1 MADNLIGTD
10 SSPDEDIDIV
20 VIGAGPVGLA
30 SAIQLGRRG
39 ISTLVVERRAGLS
52 RHPKAGGIHARTM
65 EIFRRWGAA
74 DDIRTAGRGIV
85 APHAGPTGFAWMTRL
100 DGIEL
105 GRVEF
110 GSSAEDRAQWAAN
123 SPEMPCF
130 CGQDFYEPILY
141 REVSRFPSVRT
152 EFARRAEVVSQDAD
166 GVMISILDEA
176 SGRPE
181 RTVRAR
187 YVIAAD
193 GVRSPTRHALGI
205 GETGYGAFGNSIN
218 VQFRADLERHRAGRL
233 YGLFWV
239 VNPDTQG
246 ALGWRRQTD
255 RWSYNFEAAPGED
268 PATYTQDRCR
278 DIIRQ
283 AVGDPTVAIEIV
295 SILHWK
301 HDQAVT
307 DRWHAGR
314 IFLAGD
320 SAHRFPPHG
329 GFGMNSGVQDSVN
342 LVWKI
347 AAVLRG
353 EANDALL
360 DTYEVERKPV
370 AELNGEQCLVN
381 TRRME
386 ETGWLL
392 SNPESLADIEK
403 PGPEG
408 RAVRERVSAAIPRQK
423 EQFYS
428 FGQQFG
434 TIYRSNAVVPDG
446 TEPEISTVSDYRM
459 TGHPGARAPHLWLR
473 TPDGREV
480 STIDLF
486 YDSFVLL
493 AGPKGDAWREAARG
507 LAGTGR
513 PAVFAYMIG
522 PDGDLV
528 ERPGERS
535 FTSVYGIDESGAVL
549 VRPDGHVGFRS
560 RSAPADP
567 SHALREALD
576 LLLARAPGAKSTSQ
590 HREALAPTAS

>member
-1 MADNLIGTD
+1 VRRP
-10 SSPDEDIDIV
+10 SSNK
-20 VIGAGPVGLA
+20 
-30 SAIQLGRRG
+30 RR
-39 ISTLVVERRAGLS
+39 I
-52 RHPKAGGIHARTM
+52 
-65 EIFRRWGAA
+65 
-74 DDIRTAGRGIV
+74 
-85 APHAGPTGFAWMTRL
+85 
-100 DGIEL
+100 
-105 GRVEF
+105 
-110 GSSAEDRAQWAAN
+110 
-123 SPEMPCF
+123 
-130 CGQDFYEPILY
+130 
-141 REVSRFPSVRT
+141 
-152 EFARRAEVVSQDAD
+152 
-166 GVMISILDEA
+166 
-176 SGRPE
+176 
-181 RTVRAR
+181 
-187 YVIAAD
+187 
-193 GVRSPTRHALGI
+193 
-205 GETGYGAFGNSIN
+205 
-218 VQFRADLERHRAGRL
+218 ERHRAGRL

-268 PATYTQDRCR
+268 PTSYTEHRCR

-283 AVGDPTVAIEIV
+283 AVGDPSVAIEIV

-307 DRWHAGR
+307 DRWRAGR

-329 GFGMNSGVQDSVN
+329 GFGMNSGVQDSVY

-353 EANDALL
+353 EAGDALL
-360 DTYEVERKPV
+360 DSYEVERKPV
-370 AELNGEQCLVN
+370 AEFNGEQCLVN

-408 RAVRERVSAAIPRQK
+408 RAVRERIAAAIPRQK

-434 TIYRSNAVVPDG
+434 TIYRSSAVVPDG
-446 TEPEISTVSDYRM
+446 TMPEVSTISDYRM
-459 TGHPGARAPHLWLR
+459 TGHPGARAPHLWLH

-486 YDSFVLL
+486 YDGFVVL
-493 AGPKGDAWREAARG
+493 AGPRGVAWREAASDFAV
-507 LAGTGR
+507 LAYT
-513 PAVFAYMIG
+513 IG

-528 ERPGERS
+528 ERPGERA
-535 FTSVYGIDESGAVL
+535 FTAVYGIDENGAVL
-549 VRPDGHVGFRS
+549 VRPDGHVGFRA
-560 RSAPADP
+560 RSAPADA
-567 SHALREALD
+567 SGILREALD
-576 LLLARAPGAKSTSQ
+576 LLLARAPGAKSASQ
-590 HREALAPTAS
+590 HHAALAPTAG